1 VDIGGDSISKEE
13 YVEEGLKFELL
24 LLYGCWRSWLGASL
38 LSSCGMGWY
47 SGSPKI
53 NERIVCISMGEGG
66 SRGIKAIWLDQLIN
80 KLNCWVGESDGNV
93 VRISNEIENE
103 K

>member
-1 VDIGGDSISKEE
+1 
-13 YVEEGLKFELL
+13 
-24 LLYGCWRSWLGASL
+24 
-38 LSSCGMGWY
+38 
-47 SGSPKI
+47 
-53 NERIVCISMGEGG
+53 MGEGG